1 MDPEK
6 LKTLRETTMEHQR
19 RELDKTAHFAKLGKA
34 FARGSSAILSPTG
47 RGRSNILSPSGR
59 GAYNR

>member
-6 LKTLRETTMEHQR
+6 LKVLKETILETQR
-19 RELDKTAHFAKLGKA
+19 RESDKTAHFAKLGKA
-34 FARGSSAILSPTG
+34 FARGGSAILSPTG
-47 RGRSNILSPSGR
+47 RGRNNMLSPSGR